1 VNDKIFQTALFG
13 SLLVHSFFLVGTPGL
28 LPRPAAAKTKPIE
41 VVYQGHQKP
50 PESQRERIQRVQAL
64 TEEKTVR
71 SSPQGLKIPGET
83 EAVMLKDMGQHRERI
98 AVPDKQPLKVV
109 NLSEKRHVSVP
120 LLATRKITNPKYI
133 NYNDRIREKIRNRA
147 YFYIDDPKFESGEV
161 YLTFVLLADGS
172 LKDLQ
177 IIGAKSR
184 ANDYLRGVGLRSI
197 KESHPFPAF
206 PGDLNYPELSFNVII
221 SFEVSDKQ

>member
-1 VNDKIFQTALFG
+1 MNDKIFRMALFG

-41 VVYQGHQKP
+41 VVYQGHQKLEP
-50 PESQRERIQRVQAL
+50 QHERIQRVQTL
-64 TEEKTVR
+64 TEEKTSR
-71 SSPQGLKIPGET
+71 SSPQGLKILGET

-120 LLATRKITNPKYI
+120 LLTTRKITNPKYI

-147 YFYIDDPKFESGEV
+147 YFYIDDPEFESGEV
-161 YLTFVLLADGS
+161 YLTFVLLSDGS

-177 IIGAKSR
+177 VISAKSR